1 MKRPQN
7 LLVVITREKPDQP
20 ALERAL
26 LFGEHGPICITLFS
40 ALYNPALELTAL
52 LAPNERKILRQQ
64 ALNAR
69 ENYLNQLKERFQN
82 QQITINTHVVWHKKT
97 AQAVVE
103 YTHDHEIDITVKR
116 ISSDANSENPFIMP
130 TDWHLLRFCNSALL
144 LVKDQEWKRSKPILA
159 AVCPTSDIE
168 EHQKL
173 NHSILDYSHYLA
185 ELLGSKPHVIN
196 CFVSPVLDAPL
207 ELAIISNEK
216 LKQKVAQHHTEKL
229 NELIEQH
236 PYSSQQSHVVEGLP
250 EIKIPQLAEELGA
263 QLVVM
268 GTVGRTGL
276 TAAFMGNTA
285 ERVLSRLK
293 CEVLAL
299 KPEDFES

>member
-7 LLVVITREKPDQP
+7 LLVVITREKPVQP

-26 LFGEHGPICITLFS
+26 LFGQHGPVKITLFS
-40 ALYNPALELTAL
+40 AVYSPALELTAL
-52 LAPNERKILRQQ
+52 LASEQRKLLREQ
-64 ALNAR
+64 ALSAR
-69 ENYLNQLKERFQN
+69 ESYLKQLKDKFQSSS
-82 QQITINTHVVWHKKT
+82 IIIDTHVVWHKKT

-103 YTHDHEIDITVKR
+103 FTHDNEIDLTIKR

-144 LVKDQEWKRSKPILA
+144 LVKDPQWHKSSPLLA
-159 AVCPTSDIE
+159 AVCPTSELE

-173 NHSILDYSHYLA
+173 NHRILDYSHYLA
-185 ELLGSKPHVIN
+185 ELLQSETHVVN
-196 CFVSPVLDAPL
+196 CYISPTLDAPL

-216 LKQKVAQHHTEKL
+216 LKQKVAAHHSEKL
-229 NELIEQH
+229 KELIAKH
-236 PYSSQQSHVVEGLP
+236 PFSQQQTHVIEGLP
-250 EIKIPQLAEELGA
+250 EIKIPQLAEQLKA

-285 ERVLSRLK
+285 ERVLSRLT